1 MQAWDLCVF
10 PRDRVF
16 SYVEQLEGLPE
27 KAVEAED
34 EVVLVGWSMGG
45 SAALRLAVAYPEK
58 IKGLV
63 LVAATARMMKDN
75 DWAGMSERRL
85 AALELGLKMTHG
97 EGFFGIPD
105 GKPNPYMLDEERNLA
120 RGLEYLRETDLR
132 AELEE
137 LKASGRLKCSVAI
150 FQSERDGIVRAEN
163 AAYLKSIF
171 PQASVT
177 MIPGSE
183 HALPI
188 MIPEAIDAAVAAILT
203 QRIDSALKT
212 PRLCVSAREQH

>member
-1 MQAWDLCVF
+1 MKTFVLNGWSASEEAWDLCTF

-63 LVAATARMMKDN
+63 LVAATARMMKD
-75 DWAGMSERRL
+75 DGWAGMSERRL
-85 AALELGLKMTHG
+85 AALEVGLKMTHG

-120 RGLEYLRETDLR
+120 RGLGYLRETDLR
-132 AELEE
+132 AALEE
-137 LKASGRLKCSVAI
+137 LKSSGRLKCPVAI

-177 MIPGSE
+177 MVPGSE

-188 MIPEAIDAAVAAILT
+188 IIPEAIDAAV
-203 QRIDSALKT
+203 SAVLKENIK
-212 PRLCVSAREQH
+212 SAV

>member
-1 MQAWDLCVF
+1 VKTFVLNGWSASEEAWDLCAF

-45 SAALRLAVAYPEK
+45 SAALRLAVSYPEK

-63 LVAATARMMKDN
+63 LVAATARMMKD
-75 DWAGMSERRL
+75 DGWAGMSERRL
-85 AALELGLKMTHG
+85 AALEVGLKMTHG

-120 RGLEYLRETDLR
+120 RGLGYLRETDLR
-132 AELEE
+132 AALEE
-137 LKASGRLKCSVAI
+137 LKSSGRLKCPIAI

-177 MIPGSE
+177 MVPGSE

-188 MIPEAIDAAVAAILT
+188 VIPEKIDAAV
-203 QRIDSALKT
+203 SAVLRENVK
-212 PRLCVSAREQH
+212 SAV

>member
-1 MQAWDLCVF
+1 MKTFILNGWSASEQAWDLCAF

-45 SAALRLAVAYPEK
+45 SAALRLAVSYPEK

-63 LVAATARMMKDN
+63 LVAATARMMKD
-75 DWAGMSERRL
+75 DGWAGMSERRL
-85 AALELGLKMTHG
+85 AALEVGLKMTHG

-120 RGLEYLRETDLR
+120 RGLGYLRETDLR
-132 AELEE
+132 AALEE
-137 LKASGRLKCSVAI
+137 LKSSGRLKCPIAI

-177 MIPGSE
+177 MVPGSE

-188 MIPEAIDAAVAAILT
+188 IIPDAIDAAV
-203 QRIDSALKT
+203 SAVLKGNIK
-212 PRLCVSAREQH
+212 SAV